1 MKQEGKKILLVCC
14 DLYFICSVTDPA
26 LSNYFRL
33 NIGSRALIVIYKIR
47 PVNLENTRVRCL

>member
-33 NIGSRALIVIYKIR
+33 NTLNTGESKIPLDQSRAYSI
-47 PVNLENTRVRCL
+47 